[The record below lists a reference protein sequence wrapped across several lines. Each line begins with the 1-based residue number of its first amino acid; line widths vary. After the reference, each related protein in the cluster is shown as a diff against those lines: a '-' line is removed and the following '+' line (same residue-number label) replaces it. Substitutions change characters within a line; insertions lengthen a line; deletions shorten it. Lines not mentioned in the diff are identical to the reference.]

1 MGDLANNKPDSIRKN
16 FDSIQFNLIQ
26 FTGCGIVARGQVM
39 VLGAVANPIIL
50 IVDKLSKIFS
60 SENVHPKMPNLGLI
74 TFILGKFWK
83 KKLNVEHD
91 NLF

>member
-1 MGDLANNKPDSIRKN
+1 
-16 FDSIQFNLIQ
+16 
-26 FTGCGIVARGQVM
+26 M

-83 KKLNVEHD
+83 KKVKC
-91 NLF
+91 